1 MNENTIVILI
11 FSGMLVGL
19 ACLASVIAD
28 KQRERECKDSKTAD
42 ATALAI
48 GLRRLRCS
56 DLVMVKRF

>member
-28 KQRERECKDSKTAD
+28 KQRERECKDCKDGGCNCPCDRPAPIEM
-42 ATALAI
+42 L
-48 GLRRLRCS
+48 
-56 DLVMVKRF
+56 